1 MFSSFNANPPQ
12 SMPLTVVTAQLI
24 IQGTIQTR
32 LLRLTDVLNEPDV
45 ASLVLLDAA
54 FMEVGSRRVV
64 AGAAVSQVQ
73 LIDVLFVHMT
83 QSKDSNSDMR
93 TPKQAVRATLLAP
106 PFTIEGQIHLPYES
120 ELKIALAAYS
130 GRFLPVTGA
139 RYWAYGVAEAP
150 NQVDL
155 LLVNH
160 AKAHVAVASS
170 AQWLTEAPS
179 DSGQGSPPSAW

>member
-1 MFSSFNANPPQ
+1 MFGNYNASPPQ
-12 SMPLTVVTAQLI
+12 SIPVTVVSAQLI

-32 LLRLTDVLNEPDV
+32 LLRLTDVVNEADV
-45 ASLVLLDAA
+45 ASLVVLDAT

-73 LIDVLFVHMT
+73 LSDVLFLHMNQT
-83 QSKDSNSDMR
+83 TDSNSDMR
-93 TPKQAVRATLLAP
+93 TPKQVVRATLLAP
-106 PFTIEGQIHLPYES
+106 PFTIEGQIHLSYES
-120 ELKIALAAYS
+120 ELKIAMAAYS

-160 AKAHVAVASS
+160 AKVHVAVASS
-170 AQWLTEAPS
+170 TEWLAEAPS
-179 DSGQGSPPSAW
+179 DTGRGPSPSGW

>member
-1 MFSSFNANPPQ
+1 MFSSFSANPAQ

-32 LLRLTDVLNEPDV
+32 LLRLTDVVNEPDV
-45 ASLVLLDAA
+45 ASLVVLDAT

-73 LIDVLFVHMT
+73 LDDVLFVHMT
-83 QSKDSNSDMR
+83 RSSDANSDMR

-120 ELKIALAAYS
+120 ELKIAMAAYA

-150 NQVDL
+150 NSVDL
-155 LLVNH
+155 LIVNH
-160 AKAHVAVASS
+160 AKVHVAVASS
-170 AQWLTEAPS
+170 TEWLTEAPS
-179 DSGQGSPPSAW
+179 GGGQGSPPSGW

>member
-1 MFSSFNANPPQ
+1 MFGSFSANPAQ

-32 LLRLTDVLNEPDV
+32 LLRLTDVLNEPDI
-45 ASLVLLDAA
+45 ANLVLLDAT

-73 LIDVLFVHMT
+73 LTDVLFVHMT
-83 QSKDSNSDMR
+83 QSTDSNADMR

-120 ELKIALAAYS
+120 ELKIALEAYG
-130 GRFLPVTGA
+130 GRFLPVTAA

-150 NQVDL
+150 NSVDL
-155 LLVNH
+155 LIVNH
-160 AKAHVAVASS
+160 AKAHVAVTSS
-170 AQWLTEAPS
+170 TEWRTEAPS
-179 DSGQGSPPSAW
+179 DAGPGSPPSAW